1 MVKIP
6 RQDEVTMATMLAG
19 LTIGLLAA
27 GIIVF
32 VLLRNQNRDDRESF
46 DEVDLA
52 SDQSF
57 PASDPPGWTG

>member
-6 RQDEVTMATMLAG
+6 RQDEVTVATVLAG

-27 GIIVF
+27 GIVVF
-32 VLLRNQNRDDRESF
+32 VLLRNQDRDEGESF
-46 DEVDLA
+46 DEVDMA

-57 PASDPPGWTG
+57 PASDPPGWAG

>member
-1 MVKIP
+1 MMKIP
-6 RQDEVTMATMLAG
+6 RQDEVATATLLAG

-27 GIIVF
+27 GIVVF
-32 VLLRNQNRDDRESF
+32 VLLRNQSRDERESF